1 MKRKILSLIATLFLT
16 LGVALSGCSNT
27 TTSSSSSS
35 DTTTTT
41 TTSNHEHTYSISYE
55 YDDTYHWHPST
66 CGHDVRRGEE
76 RHTFTSTITDPTYE
90 QGGYTTYT
98 CSICGYSYID
108 NETNKLEHNY
118 SSTWS
123 YDEYSHWHACT
134 DKGYEHLKKDES
146 SHNFTSIVTDP
157 TYEQGGYTTYT
168 CSTCGYSYIDNET
181 NALPITITWKNY
193 DGSIL
198 EVDNNVPYG
207 SIPSYDGDTPIKESD
222 NTYNYIFS
230 NWSPFI
236 SKAVKSATYVAQ
248 FEKEEKVILLENI
261 TMIFQMTF
269 TISEGS
275 EGYIILPNQRTDI
288 FIFSPSNYSSS
299 IYSIYTY
306 SSDNSILSLDPFS
319 HKAVGLKEGTVVV
332 TYKYIS
338 EYNTVSLNVY
348 FEVVSPIKNL
358 AFNNF
363 SKDITIFDDDIET
376 LIVESSPSGWGPSG
390 DEITFES
397 SDPSIVSIFSQESF
411 GTCEVQAHNIPGT
424 VTITARSKILGITC
438 STTVTVKVTNIVF
451 LNESNFN
458 MSKTVMIQDEK
469 YQLRTNMEASFVSL
483 NTDILSVNSTGE
495 VTALK
500 SGHGQIKAIS
510 KTNNS
515 EAILDIYVYNFN
527 FDYPTEEFNLSNYYL
542 INDQY
547 VGDVY
552 ATCKIKINAIQA
564 SISLNYSGSRY
575 IEVLMD
581 VSAEK
586 ISGLDGEF
594 KINSFIYNENGTR
607 LDKTTFNL
615 GYLSVG
621 QKIEKEL
628 QLMVIYS
635 NSETIDSVFDKTLRL
650 EFDGVAW

>member
-1 MKRKILSLIATLFLT
+1 MKRKILSLIVTLFST
-16 LGVALSGCSNT
+16 LGVALSSCSNT
-27 TTSSSSSS
+27 TTS
-35 DTTTTT
+35 T
-41 TTSNHEHTYSISYE
+41 HEHTYSSSYE
-55 YDDTYHWHPST
+55 YDDTHHWHPST
-66 CGHDVRRGEE
+66 CGHNVVSDKEK
-76 RHTFTSTITDPTYE
+76 HTFKEEVTDPTYE

-98 CSICGYSYID
+98 CSICGYSY
-108 NETNKLEHNY
+108 
-118 SSTWS
+118 
-123 YDEYSHWHACT
+123 
-134 DKGYEHLKKDES
+134 
-146 SHNFTSIVTDP
+146 V
-157 TYEQGGYTTYT
+157 
-168 CSTCGYSYIDNET
+168 DNET

-198 EVDNNVPYG
+198 EVDNNVPHG
-207 SIPSYDGDTPIKESD
+207 TMPSYDGDTPIKESD
-222 NTYNYIFS
+222 NIYNYIFS
-230 NWSPFI
+230 NWSPSI

-261 TMIFQMTF
+261 TMIFPMTF
-269 TISEGS
+269 TISEGA

-306 SSDNSILSLDPFS
+306 SSDNSILSLDPVS

-348 FEVVSPIKNL
+348 FEVVSPIKNM

-376 LIVESSPSGWGPSG
+376 LIVKSSPSEWGPSG

-451 LNESNFN
+451 LNDSNFSMN
-458 MSKTVMIQDEK
+458 KTVMIQDEK

-547 VGDVY
+547 VV
-552 ATCKIKINAIQA
+552 
-564 SISLNYSGSRY
+564 
-575 IEVLMD
+575 MH
-581 VSAEK
+581 
-586 ISGLDGEF
+586 
-594 KINSFIYNENGTR
+594 
-607 LDKTTFNL
+607 
-615 GYLSVG
+615 
-621 QKIEKEL
+621 
-628 QLMVIYS
+628 
-635 NSETIDSVFDKTLRL
+635 TLL
-650 EFDGVAW
+650 VKLK